1 MEFRVLGPLEI
12 LDDSGGVVHLRAAKE
27 RSLLLS
33 LLLHAN
39 EAVSSGRLIEDYCG
53 EWRPDSV
60 ANEFGA

>member
-39 EAVSSGRLIEDYCG
+39 EAVSSRRLIKDICG
-53 EWRPDSV
+53 EWRPDSG
-60 ANEFGA
+60 AKEFGA